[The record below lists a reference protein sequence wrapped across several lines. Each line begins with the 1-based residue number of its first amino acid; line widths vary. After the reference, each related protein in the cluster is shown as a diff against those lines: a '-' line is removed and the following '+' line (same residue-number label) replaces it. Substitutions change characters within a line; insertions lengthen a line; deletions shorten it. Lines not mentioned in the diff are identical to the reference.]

1 MFLNMLKMHV
11 KLFSDA
17 IHILVLPNIWALFT
31 LSLFDT
37 ECHNIRLCVL
47 LRLGSSPGRKN
58 MFLKRL
64 SFGRKEYTKALK
76 V

>member
-1 MFLNMLKMHV
+1 MLKMHV

-47 LRLGSSPGRKN
+47 LRLGSSPGRRN
-58 MFLKRL
+58 MFLKFLKRL